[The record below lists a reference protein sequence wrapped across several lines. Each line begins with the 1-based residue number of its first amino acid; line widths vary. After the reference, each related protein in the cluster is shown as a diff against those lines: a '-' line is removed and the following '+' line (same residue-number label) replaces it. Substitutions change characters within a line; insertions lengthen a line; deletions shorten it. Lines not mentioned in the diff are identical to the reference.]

1 MTQAVADIVARLDSL
16 SQQERADLALAVLQ
30 SLEPEE
36 VGVEEAWEEELA
48 RRVARIR
55 SGQAVGKPAEQ
66 VFEDWRRNRS

>member
-1 MTQAVADIVARLDSL
+1 MTEAVAHILTQLESL
-16 SQQERADLALAVLQ
+16 TQQERAELAYAVLL

-36 VGVEEAWEEELA
+36 TGVEEAWDEELA

-66 VFEDWRRNRS
+66 AFEDWRRSRS